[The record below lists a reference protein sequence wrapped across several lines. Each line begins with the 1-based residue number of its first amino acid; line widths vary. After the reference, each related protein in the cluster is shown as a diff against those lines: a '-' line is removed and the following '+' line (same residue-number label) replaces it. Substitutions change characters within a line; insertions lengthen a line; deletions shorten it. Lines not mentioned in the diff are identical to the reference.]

1 MRMMALMALLLGPL
15 WSTPLIAEEP
25 EGEAFAGQVFARNFC
40 AQCHYVEKD
49 WVDLSQSYA
58 PPFADI
64 ADNRQWTDIAL
75 RVWLRTPHVEMPNL
89 ILTQTEIDNVVAY
102 IGYLRVQAAK

>member
-1 MRMMALMALLLGPL
+1 MRAVILAGTVAGMLGSASAMAD
-15 WSTPLIAEEP
+15 EP

-40 AQCHYVEKD
+40 AECHYVEKD

-75 RVWLRTPHVEMPNL
+75 RVWLRSPHVEMPNF
-89 ILTQTEIDNVVAY
+89 ILKQTEIDNVVAY
-102 IGYLRVQAAK
+102 IGYLRQQQRK

>member
-1 MRMMALMALLLGPL
+1 MRIALVPCLVAGAF
-15 WSTPLIAEEP
+15 WSQPVHAQEP
-25 EGEAFAGQVFARNFC
+25 DGEAFAGQVFARNFC
-40 AQCHYVEKD
+40 SECHYVEKD

-75 RVWLRTPHVEMPNL
+75 RVWLRSPHVEMPNF
-89 ILTQTEIDNVVAY
+89 ILSQTEIDNVVAY
-102 IGYLRVQAAK
+102 IGYLRERRGK

>member
-1 MRMMALMALLLGPL
+1 MRIAVLLSVLAGL
-15 WSTPLIAEEP
+15 AWSTPVTGDEP

-40 AQCHYVEKD
+40 SECHYVEPD

-75 RVWLRTPHVEMPNL
+75 RVWLRSPHVEMPNF
-89 ILTQTEIDNVVAY
+89 ILKQTEIDNVVAY
-102 IGYLRVQAAK
+102 IGYLRQQQRK